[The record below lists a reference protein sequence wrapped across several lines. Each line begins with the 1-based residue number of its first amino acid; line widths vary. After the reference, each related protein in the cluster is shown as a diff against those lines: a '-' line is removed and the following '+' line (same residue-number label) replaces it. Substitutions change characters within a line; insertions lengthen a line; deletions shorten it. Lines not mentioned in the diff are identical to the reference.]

1 MPVVTPS
8 TRLSAPQPQGA
19 PQEPSATASGYG
31 TKAAVREADSWPD
44 EERRSPPLSR
54 PDYLHLRELVRSI
67 RKFIRAELTADTP
80 A

>member
-19 PQEPSATASGYG
+19 PQEPSPTASGYG
-31 TKAAVREADSWPD
+31 TKAAVREADSW
-44 EERRSPPLSR
+44 